1 MANETKAAV
10 GKASN
15 LSLQMRFVHEQ
26 GQKFF
31 PITHRRAIVGLSAN
45 TLTLSRSLEID
56 VNEADNTITINPVVQ
71 GEIDTI
77 YKNIQILENKITQ
90 EINTQIQN
98 LWDRVN
104 GMDYALAD
112 SPGGV
117 AMKAHRLNKAFTLTI
132 NGDGTGSTSIDGSGN
147 VTLTLQIL
155 KTRNNYAGAAT
166 DMGPANS
173 ALKLNSARNIA
184 LTGAVTGNVNFD
196 GSKNVSIATSV
207 NHSHSQYSTTSHNH
221 NGVYAYASHSHGY
234 LPTGGG
240 TLTGNLSNNARYYQN
255 GTAGCLVAAQ
265 SGSPNGNMIWA
276 W

>member
-56 VNEADNTITINPVVQ
+56 ANEADNTITINPVVQ

-147 VTLTLQIL
+147 VTLTLRIL

-207 NHSHSQYSTTSHNH
+207 NHSHSQYSTASHNH

-240 TLTGNLSNNARYYQN
+240 TLTGNLRNNARYYQN
-255 GTAGCLVAAQ
+255 GIVGCLVAAQ